1 MFIIRQIKKKKGD
14 KQRNYR
20 IFTNKTYTLSKLS
33 NYTTPTYTINPL
45 AELSNRAKSYK
56 DKSQIKPNVPLV

>member
-1 MFIIRQIKKKKGD
+1 MNNTLYKITRVRLILA
-14 KQRNYR
+14 R
-20 IFTNKTYTLSKLS
+20 ILLV
-33 NYTTPTYTINPL
+33 TYTINPL